1 MDFYTIKNRRYN
13 RNRKRTTNNKQKI
26 PFKVRYSGNYLWQIY
41 YSEEKETLL
50 CYIQEREKYA
60 LQKNIMTDAL
70 FITER
75 K

>member
-41 YSEEKETLL
+41 YSEE
-50 CYIQEREKYA
+50 
-60 LQKNIMTDAL
+60 
-70 FITER
+70 TEQYFMIVPTED
-75 K
+75 KDY